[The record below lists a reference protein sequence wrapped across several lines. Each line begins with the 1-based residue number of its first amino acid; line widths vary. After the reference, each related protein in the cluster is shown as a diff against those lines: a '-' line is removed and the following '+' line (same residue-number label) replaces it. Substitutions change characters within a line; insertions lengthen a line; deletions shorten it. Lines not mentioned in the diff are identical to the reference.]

1 MLWSCAGLSD
11 HNGYGSARTL
21 AAAYGLVFV
30 HMGGYGMVDA
40 VDIRTHAV
48 RWRSAPAIG
57 GSVSPLLHVGDT
69 QSSISGA
76 EHFVADGLV
85 YVIEHVERS
94 IRGPDKIQR
103 EYTVRVFALDA
114 LNGELKWSW
123 SQPTEGG
130 LSERC
135 AARSPMAPS
144 TWWIATPSRRCGEPA
159 RHLGVQ
165 ARSERTTIG
174 PP

>member
-1 MLWSCAGLSD
+1 
-11 HNGYGSARTL
+11 
-21 AAAYGLVFV
+21 
-30 HMGGYGMVDA
+30 MGGYGMVDA

-103 EYTVRVFALDA
+103 EYRVRVFALDA

-123 SQPTEGG
+123 SQPTEGA
-130 LSERC
+130 SQS
-135 AARSPMAPS
+135 AAQRD
-144 TWWIATPSRRCGEPA
+144 RRW
-159 RHLGVQ
+159 RHLPG
-165 ARSERTTIG
+165 G
-174 PP
+174 